1 MGIAMARARVSTPL
15 ADPVRLSMLR
25 ATGMLGSPP
34 EEAFDRLAGLARKI
48 LKAPVGMVALLDDR
62 HLHVKAC
69 VGRPELAKAR
79 RVPATESFCQ
89 HVVATEEA
97 LVVDDAREHELTRDL
112 DDGQR
117 RPGARLRRRPAQAPR
132 RLRHRHAL
140 GRRLQAPRLEAG
152 RDRAS
157 STTSRPRS

>member
-1 MGIAMARARVSTPL
+1 
-15 ADPVRLSMLR
+15 MLR

-69 VGRPELAKAR
+69 VGQPELAKAR

-89 HVVATEEA
+89 HVVVTEEA
-97 LVVDDAREHELTRDL
+97 LVVNDARQHELTRDL
-112 DDGQR
+112 ATVNAGQVLAYAGVP
-117 RPGARLRRRPAQAPR
+117 PG
-132 RLRHRHAL
+132 
-140 GRRLQAPRLEAG
+140 
-152 RDRAS
+152 
-157 STTSRPRS
+157 SRPRSTSSTTWPPRS